1 MVRKN
6 STIIKIGFWFHEKNT
21 SLHNCFYFTAKGKNQ
36 NTSAAQAQRFREFK
50 SECVVCQEG
59 NSTVRDISVPY
70 VFLHLVSQLAAVN
83 IKIKIDTKY
92 EWYEKIKCF

>member
-6 STIIKIGFWFHEKNT
+6 STIIKIGFWFHEKKYFI
-21 SLHNCFYFTAKGKNQ
+21 NCFYFTAKGKNQ

-92 EWYEKIKCF
+92 EWYKRNKMF

>member
-1 MVRKN
+1 MVRKH
-6 STIIKIGFWFHEKNT
+6 STMYYKNRILI
-21 SLHNCFYFTAKGKNQ
+21 SRKKNFINCFYFTAKGKNQ

-92 EWYEKIKCF
+92 E